1 MHASELE
8 AFKRTLDRAGV
19 PRDAPPD
26 WLPAE
31 PTALMVPEQRALY
44 AELREQAKQ
53 RAEGLR

>member
-1 MHASELE
+1 MQASELQ
-8 AFKRTLDRAGV
+8 AFKRILDRAGV

-44 AELREQAKQ
+44 AELREQA
-53 RAEGLR
+53 RRRVESRH